1 MKVRSI
7 IRQLVSRP
15 APGEQEPSY
24 KVLDSRLIKSTRYD
38 LDAQRLYIRFLD
50 GREMVY
56 CRVTPYAYNAFL
68 NADSFSDHFY
78 SFIHMRYL
86 NYPVM

>member
-1 MKVRSI
+1 MRSF

-15 APGEQEPSY
+15 APDEQEPSY
-24 KVLDSRLIKSTRYD
+24 KKLDSRLIRSTRYD
-38 LDAQRLYIRFLD
+38 LRSQRLYIRFLD
-50 GREMVY
+50 GRETVY
-56 CRVTPYAYNAFL
+56 CRVSPYAYNAFL